1 MHISFSSSLSLP
13 SSSSSSTC
21 AAAAAAGAAGFGS
34 LASDLAER
42 VQQVAVGGR

>member
-21 AAAAAAGAAGFGS
+21 AAAAGAAGFGS